1 MSLTVPVSK
10 ALRFLQELRRASP
23 EMLANEAEILL
34 TVARSPG
41 ISQHEIAIRTGFGKS
56 TVSRHVRHLSTRKT
70 GRGMIAVQ
78 EAADDARRD
87 ALTLTAVGEAF
98 VAKLAGFM

>member
-1 MSLTVPVSK
+1 
-10 ALRFLQELRRASP
+10 
-23 EMLANEAEILL
+23 MLANEAEILL

-41 ISQHEIAIRTGFGKS
+41 ISQQEVAIQTRFGKS

-70 GRGMIAVQ
+70 GRGMIAVR

-87 ALTLTAVGEAF
+87 ALFLTPVGEAF
-98 VAKLAGFM
+98 VVKLAGFM